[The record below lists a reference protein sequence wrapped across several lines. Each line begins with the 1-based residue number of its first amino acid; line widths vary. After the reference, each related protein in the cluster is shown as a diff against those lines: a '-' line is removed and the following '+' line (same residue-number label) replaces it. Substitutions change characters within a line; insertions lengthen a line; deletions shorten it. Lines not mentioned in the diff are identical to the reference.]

1 MTKRCTWMIAG
12 VLFLLPAAVAA
23 QGGEMQAWQGQTVA
37 DLEQMRDKFI
47 SLPEPLRSD
56 ECVAQAKQRGV
67 LIAGAEFFAVGREVP
82 HAVRVSIAAVPHR
95 EDVRRGLLVLA
106 EILDGVSDRCV
117 QIL

>member
-47 SLPEPLRSD
+47 SLAEAFPEEMWDWTPMEGVRSVRD
-56 ECVAQAKQRGV
+56 VMV
-67 LIAGAEFFAVGREVP
+67 LIVTEGHVFPGLWGADPPMGAASGFGAE
-82 HAVRVSIAAVPHR
+82 VRCFGCQTIS
-95 EDVRRGLLVLA
+95 
-106 EILDGVSDRCV
+106 
-117 QIL
+117 